1 MMDRL
6 SGIEKGVWDAML
18 LKDSLN
24 RLQDIGI
31 AVVAENEVTPRT
43 LIEVQDFSPQIRFQA
58 LRMQHVYVAFFCL
71 ENAVRE
77 LISQRMA
84 ERHGATWWDLKV
96 PLKIKQNVTTLRAKE
111 SANRYLSSRSIQ
123 NIGYTFFG
131 NLGQIIIANWS
142 DFSDLFPDQAWINSR
157 FADLEACR
165 NIIMHTNVLPE
176 IEIARIDSIV
186 RDWLSQ
192 VG

>member
-1 MMDRL
+1 MH
-6 SGIEKGVWDAML
+6 GIAEIEKGVWDAIL
-18 LKDSLN
+18 LTDSLN
-24 RLQDIGI
+24 RLQEKGI
-31 AVVAENEVTPRT
+31 AVVAEREVTPRN
-43 LIEVQDFSPQIRFQA
+43 LIEVKDFSPQVRFQA
-58 LRMQHVYVAFFCL
+58 PRMQHVYVAFFCL

-77 LISQRMA
+77 LISQRLI
-84 ERHGATWWDLKV
+84 ERHGPNWWDTKV
-96 PLKIKQNVTTLRAKE
+96 PQKIKENVEKLKE
-111 SANRYLSSRSIQ
+111 KERANRYLSSRSVH

-142 DFSDLFPDQAWINSR
+142 DFSDLFPEQAWINSR

>member
-1 MMDRL
+1 MD
-6 SGIEKGVWDAML
+6 GIAQIEKGVWDAML
-18 LKDSLN
+18 LEDTLN
-24 RLQDIGI
+24 RLQEQGI
-31 AVVAENEVTPRT
+31 AVVAEREVTPLN
-43 LIEVQDFSPQIRFQA
+43 LIEIKDFSPQVRFQA

-77 LISQRMA
+77 LISQRLI
-84 ERHGATWWDLKV
+84 ERHGPNWWDSKV
-96 PLKIKQNVTTLRAKE
+96 PLKIKENVEKLKE
-111 SANRYLSSRSIQ
+111 KERANRYLSSRAVH

-142 DFSDLFPDQAWINSR
+142 DFNDLFPEQAWINSR

>member
-1 MMDRL
+1 MTAIADIQR
-6 SGIEKGVWDAML
+6 GVWDAL
-18 LKDSLN
+18 LLGDSLN
-24 RLQDIGI
+24 RLQEQGI
-31 AVVAENEVTPRT
+31 AVVAEREVTPRNS
-43 LIEVQDFSPQIRFQA
+43 IAVQDFSPQIRFQA

-77 LISQRMA
+77 LISQRLI
-84 ERHGATWWDLKV
+84 ERHGPGWWDAKV
-96 PLKIKQNVTTLRAKE
+96 PQKIRESVEKLKEKE
-111 SANRYLSSRSIQ
+111 RTNRYLSSRSVQ

-131 NLGQIIIANWS
+131 NLGQIIIANWA
-142 DFSDLFPDQAWINSR
+142 DFADLFPEQAWINSR
-157 FADLEACR
+157 FTDLEACR

>member
-1 MMDRL
+1 MD
-6 SGIEKGVWDAML
+6 GIAQIEKGVWDAML
-18 LKDSLN
+18 LEDTLN
-24 RLQDIGI
+24 RLQEQGI
-31 AVVAENEVTPRT
+31 AVVAERDVTPLN
-43 LIEVQDFSPQIRFQA
+43 LIEIKDFSPQVRFQA

-77 LISQRMA
+77 LISQRLI
-84 ERHGATWWDLKV
+84 ERHGPNWWDSKV
-96 PLKIKQNVTTLRAKE
+96 PQKIKENVEKLKE
-111 SANRYLSSRSIQ
+111 KERANRYLSSRAVH

-142 DFSDLFPDQAWINSR
+142 DFSDLFPEQAWINSR

>member
-1 MMDRL
+1 MNGI
-6 SGIEKGVWDAML
+6 SHIEKGIWDAML
-18 LKDSLN
+18 LSDSLN
-24 RLQDIGI
+24 RLQEQGI
-31 AVVAENEVTPRT
+31 AVIAERDVTPHN
-43 LIEVQDFSPQIRFQA
+43 LIEIRDFSPQIRFQA

-77 LISQRMA
+77 LISQRLI
-84 ERHGATWWDLKV
+84 ERHGPNWWDTKV
-96 PLKIKQNVTTLRAKE
+96 PQKIKENVEKLKE
-111 SANRYLSSRSIQ
+111 KERTNRYLSSRSVQ

-142 DFSDLFPDQAWINSR
+142 DFIDLFPEQAWINSR

-176 IEIARIDSIV
+176 IEISRIDSIV